1 MRCPNKTKK
10 AKKQKPFTQQLCM
23 YACTVALS
31 RQFLGFFCVCGA
43 SHLRNDFL
51 VHTGGQDEAQD
62 GQDEAQ
68 EGQEE
73 AQDGQEEATRG
84 GE

>member
-1 MRCPNKTKK
+1 MPCGLI
-10 AKKQKPFTQQLCM
+10 AAVFE
-23 YACTVALS
+23 
-31 RQFLGFFCVCGA
+31 GFCVRKA

-51 VHTGGQDEAQD
+51 VHTGGQDDAQD

-73 AQDGQEEATRG
+73 AQDGQEEAQDGQDEAQDGREKTPRG
-84 GE
+84 PR